1 MEDGN
6 GGDAMYERILVPLD
20 GSDLAKEIVPRV
32 QAMALAHGS
41 EVVLL
46 EVLGES
52 GVLPKTAA
60 KERQEAE
67 EHLSEVEQELLN
79 AGVNAR
85 YTIRHGS
92 DVAGE
97 IVDYAEVNNID
108 LIAMS
113 THGRTG
119 VGRWV
124 FGSVASRVLRG
135 TTKPILLIRP
145 PKAPVSKD

>member
-1 MEDGN
+1 
-6 GGDAMYERILVPLD
+6 MYDRILVPLD
-20 GSDLAKEIVPRV
+20 GSDLAKQIVPRV
-32 QAMALAHGS
+32 LSMAAAHGS

-46 EVLGES
+46 QVLPGS

-60 KERQEAE
+60 KQRKEAE
-67 EHLSEVEQELLN
+67 EHLTEVEQELLN
-79 AGVNAR
+79 SGVNAR
-85 YTIRHGS
+85 HTIRHGA
-92 DVAGE
+92 DAAAE

-124 FGSVASRVLRG
+124 FGSVADRVLRG
-135 TTKPILLIRP
+135 TTKPILLVRP
-145 PKAPVSKD
+145 PGALPSGRSTP

>member
-1 MEDGN
+1 
-6 GGDAMYERILVPLD
+6 MYDSILVPLD
-20 GSDLAKEIVPRV
+20 GSELARQIVPRV
-32 QAMALAHGS
+32 RAMATAHGS

-46 EVLGES
+46 SVLPGS

-67 EHLSEVEQELLN
+67 EHLMEFEQGLLN
-79 AGVNAR
+79 AGVKAR
-85 YTIRHGS
+85 HTIRHGA
-92 DVAGE
+92 DAAAE
-97 IVDYAEVNNID
+97 IVDYAEVNDMD

-124 FGSVASRVLRG
+124 FGSVASRVLNG
-135 TTKPILLIRP
+135 TTKPILLIRSP
-145 PKAPVSKD
+145 EAHVSRD